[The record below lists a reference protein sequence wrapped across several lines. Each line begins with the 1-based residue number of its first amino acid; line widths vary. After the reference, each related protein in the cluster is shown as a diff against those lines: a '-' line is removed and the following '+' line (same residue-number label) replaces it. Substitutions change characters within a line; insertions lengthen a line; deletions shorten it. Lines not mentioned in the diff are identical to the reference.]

1 MAHRSAYFRLVGTS
15 AYHLWHHILYYILP
29 ALFIVIRDDS
39 NDSISL
45 SYLEMGAI
53 GSILVIM
60 GIFGSFFV
68 GYLADRFR
76 RYRNEM
82 MLVGVVI
89 IAFHLLIVYYAENVW
104 WLYAAAFV
112 ASIGAIVY
120 HPSGLAI
127 ISETF
132 EEEERGFAYSINLA
146 VGIIGTASSPFLS
159 IQIANKIGW
168 RNTSLLIFSVV
179 MVGIILTYLG
189 LKWVENNYEFKYMNN
204 DSIKDSLSDQSKQSE
219 PAAKTESKSKNG
231 VNESLSKIKS
241 QLIPSRE
248 LMTVTILFLLAISAV
263 RAGLF
268 RIFST
273 FITVIFKDRYN
284 VSEINAGYI
293 SSLVLLVGAAT
304 ALILGSQM
312 KRLGDYKVLLYTA
325 VSSSVC
331 GLLLVMFYHSIPL
344 WAGIVIFSAFSL
356 SLFGGTPAF
365 HSLLSKSSPSESQG
379 KIFGVIFSVSFFFST
394 VNPYLFGYLIEVNGF
409 LGGFILLLTLA
420 GGFLI
425 LIILLPK
432 VMEKE
437 TKKKAFEEITLIPF
451 ESAN

>member
-15 AYHLWHHILYYILP
+15 AYHLWHHILYYLLP

-39 NDSISL
+39 EDSISL
-45 SYLEMGAI
+45 SYLEMGTI

-68 GYLADRFR
+68 GNLADRFR

-82 MLVGVVI
+82 MLIGVVV
-89 IAFHLLIVYYAENVW
+89 IAFHLLLVYYAENVW

-112 ASIGAIVY
+112 ASFGAIFY

-127 ISETF
+127 IGETF
-132 EEEERGFAYSINLA
+132 NEEEKGFAYSINLA
-146 VGIIGTASSPFLS
+146 VGIIGTAVAPFLS
-159 IQIANKIGW
+159 IQIAHKIGW
-168 RNTSLLIFSVV
+168 RETSLLFFGVV
-179 MVGIILTYLG
+179 MVGIILTYIG
-189 LKWVENNYEFKYMNN
+189 LKWVESNYDFKYM
-204 DSIKDSLSDQSKQSE
+204 DSDKKVKQVTDPVKTSKPKSR
-219 PAAKTESKSKNG
+219 SKNG
-231 VNESLSKIKS
+231 VNKSLSKIKN
-241 QLIPSRE
+241 QLLPSRD
-248 LMTVTILFLLAISAV
+248 LITVTILFLLAISAV

-273 FITVIFKDRYN
+273 FITVIFKDRYS
-284 VSEINAGYI
+284 VSETDAGYI

-325 VSSSVC
+325 ISSSAS
-331 GLLLVMFYHSIPL
+331 GLTLVIFYNQIPL
-344 WAGIVIFSAFSL
+344 WGGIVIFSIFSL

-379 KIFGVIFSVSFFFST
+379 KIFGIIFSVSFFFST
-394 VNPYLFGYLIEVNGF
+394 VNPYLFGHLIESNGF
-409 LGGFILLLTLA
+409 LGGFILLLILA
-420 GGFLI
+420 ACFLI
-425 LIILLPK
+425 LILFLPK
-432 VMEKE
+432 IMEKE
-437 TKKKAFEEITLIPF
+437 TKKGIDEITLIPKF
-451 ESAN
+451 EAAN